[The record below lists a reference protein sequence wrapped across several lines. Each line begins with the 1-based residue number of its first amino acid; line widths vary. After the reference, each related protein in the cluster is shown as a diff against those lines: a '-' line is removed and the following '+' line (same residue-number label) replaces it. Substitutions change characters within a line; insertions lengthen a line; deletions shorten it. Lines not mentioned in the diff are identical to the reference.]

1 MARSG
6 GNATR
11 ICEVDEA
18 SQHGLAPPSL
28 HSCTA
33 AESALDM
40 INPRSLYIQKRT
52 QRLVPF
58 PPTVENLNNLLQ
70 SASKT
75 DMFPPRSSPS
85 QLPFASHYSD
95 YLPSV
100 SGALFGRYAE
110 AVATDFG
117 GPAHLK
123 AASIASSS
131 INRKKARLLYLPLT
145 PRSAFF
151 LFFSFFFTPKYARTN
166 AMYIPRRHS
175 HTDARA
181 RSHAHA
187 CKLTIRR
194 REKMRRSPHCP
205 ERKANDKIAKE
216 NMALLNR
223 LSNIRP
229 SKDLA
234 GGGSGG
240 RPVTT
245 SGGRPSSRAVR
256 GTGAWEKH
264 EKFYSVAHAESH
276 F

>member
-1 MARSG
+1 MCSRVCVCVFAFAFAFTLRCHPLPSYSRWSSRGGGRGKEETKKKHQQKTKRRPSRMARSG

-95 YLPSV
+95 YLP
-100 SGALFGRYAE
+100 
-110 AVATDFG
+110 VAY
-117 GPAHLK
+117 PVHYS
-123 AASIASSS
+123 AA
-131 INRKKARLLYLPLT
+131 T
-145 PRSAFF
+145 PRRSRLTSA
-151 LFFSFFFTPKYARTN
+151 AQRTLK
-166 AMYIPRRHS
+166 R
-175 HTDARA
+175 
-181 RSHAHA
+181 
-187 CKLTIRR
+187 
-194 REKMRRSPHCP
+194 
-205 ERKANDKIAKE
+205 
-216 NMALLNR
+216 
-223 LSNIRP
+223 RP
-229 SKDLA
+229 S
-234 GGGSGG
+234 
-240 RPVTT
+240 
-245 SGGRPSSRAVR
+245 RA
-256 GTGAWEKH
+256 A
-264 EKFYSVAHAESH
+264 A
-276 F
+276 